1 MVVLDSNLEGVTTV
15 ELERHSVLVVDPDAV
30 TSLLVALQPFEPVR
44 WRDGQKRQV
53 GGGVDPFQLAL
64 NRRP

>member
-1 MVVLDSNLEGVTTV
+1 MVVLDPNLEGVILV
-15 ELERHSVLVVDPDAV
+15 EPERHSVLVVDPDTV
-30 TSLLVALQPFEPVR
+30 TSLLVYLQQLEPVR
-44 WRDGQKRQV
+44 WRDGKKRQV